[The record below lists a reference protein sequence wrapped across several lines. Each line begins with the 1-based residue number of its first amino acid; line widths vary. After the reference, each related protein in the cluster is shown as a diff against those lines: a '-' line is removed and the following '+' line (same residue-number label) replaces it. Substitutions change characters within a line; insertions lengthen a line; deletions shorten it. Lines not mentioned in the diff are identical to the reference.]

1 MKKIGID
8 AISYYVPSIYLS
20 IEKLSEHRNL
30 DFQKLNKGLGLEKM
44 AIADSNEDPSSFAA
58 NALIKLFEEN
68 NIDPKEIG
76 RIYMGTE
83 SALDASKPSATY
95 ATDLVEKYFSKK
107 FGERCLKNCDIAD
120 LTFACIGGVDA
131 LQNTID
137 WISVNPG
144 KKAVVV
150 SSDLS
155 KYELNSTGE
164 YTQGAGAIAL
174 LITENP
180 SLISIDN
187 VWGVATKSENDFFK
201 PRRTFNKKELIDE
214 IISKL
219 SLDISNKDFEK
230 IFSKSTFW
238 DNNSEIIEVF
248 KDEPVF
254 DGQFSNAC
262 YVDRMQEAFVHFQQ
276 IKKTDFLNEWNHII
290 FHLPYA
296 FHGRRMIFN
305 NWLNWIKEDITYKDL
320 LAEIGQEDDELFTK
334 KAYKSDIYKNFI
346 TSKIAPG
353 EKASSSIG
361 NMYSASVFMSLLS
374 MLNYHFD
381 NDNEI
386 KNQKV
391 GFISYGSGSKAKI
404 FQGEIQ
410 TNWKEKI
417 KTSKLFKTLNKRK
430 EISFNEYQ
438 DLHKSK
444 KISPLSNHS
453 IRFSHTDDSI
463 NSKGYRRY
471 KI

>member
-1 MKKIGID
+1 MKKIGVD

-20 IEKLSEHRNL
+20 IEQLSEKRNL

-58 NALIKLFEEN
+58 NALIDLFEKN
-68 NIDPKEIG
+68 NINPVEIG

-95 ATDLVEKYFSKK
+95 ATDLVEKYFAQK
-107 FGERCLKNCDIAD
+107 FGERCLKNCDVTD
-120 LTFACIGGVDA
+120 MTFACIGGVDA

-137 WISVNPG
+137 WVSRNPG
-144 KKAVVV
+144 NKAIVV

-180 SLISIDN
+180 SILTIDN
-187 VWGVATKSENDFFK
+187 AWGIATKSENDFFK
-201 PRRTFNKKELIDE
+201 PRRTYNKNELINE
-214 IISKL
+214 IISR
-219 SLDISNKDFEK
+219 LDLNISSNDFEK
-230 IFSKSTFW
+230 KFSESTFW
-238 DNNSEIIEVF
+238 NNNSEIIEVF

-254 DGQFSNAC
+254 DGQFSNTC
-262 YVDRMQEAFVHFQQ
+262 YIDRMQEAFIHFEENQN
-276 IKKTDFLNEWNHII
+276 TDFLNDWDHII

-305 NWLNWIKEDITYKDL
+305 NWLNWIKKDAKYNDL
-320 LAEIGQEDDELFTK
+320 LNEIGSEDDEFFTK
-334 KAYKSDIYKNFI
+334 KAYKSDMYKKFI

-374 MLNYHFD
+374 MLNYHYD
-381 NDNEI
+381 SGIEI
-386 KNQKV
+386 RDQKV

-410 TNWKEKI
+410 KSWKDKI
-417 KTSKLFKTLNKRK
+417 QTSKLFESLNKRK
-430 EISFNEYQ
+430 EISFEDYQ
-438 DLHKSK
+438 NLHKSK
-444 KISPLSNHS
+444 NIPPLSNHS
-453 IRFSHTDDSI
+453 VRFSHTDETV

>member
-20 IEKLSEHRNL
+20 IEQLSEKRNL

-44 AIADSNEDPSSFAA
+44 AIADTNEDPSSFAA
-58 NALIKLFEEN
+58 NALIDLFEKN
-68 NIDPKEIG
+68 NLDPQEIG

-95 ATDLVEKYFSKK
+95 ATDLVEKYFTNK
-107 FGERCLKNCDIAD
+107 FGERCLKNCDITD
-120 LTFACIGGVDA
+120 MTFACIGGVDA

-137 WISVNPG
+137 WVSRNSG
-144 KKAVVV
+144 KKAIVV

-180 SLISIDN
+180 SILTIDN
-187 VWGVATKSENDFFK
+187 AWGIATKSENDFFK
-201 PRRTFNKKELIDE
+201 PRRTFNKKDLINE
-214 IISKL
+214 IINKL
-219 SLDISNKDFEK
+219 NLNISDSDFEK
-230 IFSKSTFW
+230 KFSESIFW
-238 DNNSEIIEVF
+238 NNNSEIIEVF

-262 YVDRMQEAFVHFQQ
+262 YVDRMQEAFIHFEKNQ
-276 IKKTDFLNEWNHII
+276 KTDFLNEWDHII

-305 NWLNWIKEDITYKDL
+305 NWFNWIKKDEKFSDL
-320 LAEIGQEDDELFTK
+320 LNEIGSEDDELFTK
-334 KAYKSDIYKNFI
+334 KAYKSNIYKEFI
-346 TSKIAPG
+346 ENKIAPG

-374 MLNYHFD
+374 MLNVHYD
-381 NDNEI
+381 NGSEI

-404 FQGEIQ
+404 FQGIIQ
-410 TNWKEKI
+410 ENWKDKI
-417 KTSKLFKTLNKRK
+417 QTSKLFESLNNRK
-430 EISFNEYQ
+430 EISFDDYQ
-438 DLHKSK
+438 NLHKSK
-444 KISPLSNHS
+444 NIPPLSNHS
-453 IRFSHTDDSI
+453 VRFSHTDKTV

>member
-1 MKKIGID
+1 MKKIGVD

-20 IEKLSEHRNL
+20 IEQLSEKRNL

-58 NALIKLFEEN
+58 NALIDLFEKN
-68 NIDPKEIG
+68 NINPVEIG
-76 RIYMGTE
+76 RVYMGTE

-95 ATDLVEKYFSKK
+95 ATDLVEKYFAQK
-107 FGERCLKNCDIAD
+107 FGERCLKNCDVTD
-120 LTFACIGGVDA
+120 MTFACIGGVDA

-137 WISVNPG
+137 WVSRNPG
-144 KKAVVV
+144 NKAIVV

-155 KYELNSTGE
+155 KYELNSSGE

-180 SLISIDN
+180 SILTIDN
-187 VWGVATKSENDFFK
+187 AWGIATKSENDFFK
-201 PRRTFNKKELIDE
+201 PRRTYNKNELINE
-214 IISKL
+214 IISR
-219 SLDISNKDFEK
+219 LDLNISSNDFEK
-230 IFSKSTFW
+230 KFSESTFW
-238 DNNSEIIEVF
+238 NNNSEIIEVF

-254 DGQFSNAC
+254 DGQFSNTC
-262 YVDRMQEAFVHFQQ
+262 YIDRMQEAFIHFEENQN
-276 IKKTDFLNEWNHII
+276 TDFLNDWDHII

-305 NWLNWIKEDITYKDL
+305 NWLNWIKKDAKYNDL
-320 LAEIGQEDDELFTK
+320 LNEIGSEDDEFFTK
-334 KAYKSDIYKNFI
+334 KAYKSDMYKKFI

-374 MLNYHFD
+374 MLNYHYD
-381 NDNEI
+381 SGIEI
-386 KNQKV
+386 RDQKV

-410 TNWKEKI
+410 KSWKDKI
-417 KTSKLFKTLNKRK
+417 QTSKLFESLNKRK
-430 EISFNEYQ
+430 EISFEDYQ
-438 DLHKSK
+438 NLHKSK
-444 KISPLSNHS
+444 NIPPLSNHS
-453 IRFSHTDDSI
+453 VRFSHTDETV

>member
-1 MKKIGID
+1 MKKIGVD

-20 IEKLSEHRNL
+20 IKQLSEKRNL
-30 DFQKLNKGLGLEKM
+30 DFKKLNKGLGLEKM

-58 NALIKLFEEN
+58 NALIDLFEKN
-68 NIDPKEIG
+68 NIKPGEIG

-95 ATDLVEKYFSKK
+95 ATDLVEKYFAQK
-107 FGERCLKNCDIAD
+107 FGERCLKNCDVTD
-120 LTFACIGGVDA
+120 MTFACIGGVDA

-137 WISVNPG
+137 WVSRNPG
-144 KKAVVV
+144 NKAIVV

-180 SLISIDN
+180 SILTIDN
-187 VWGVATKSENDFFK
+187 AWGIATKSENDFFK
-201 PRRTFNKKELIDE
+201 PRRTYKKHELINE
-214 IISKL
+214 IISR
-219 SLDISNKDFEK
+219 LDLNISSNDFEK
-230 IFSKSTFW
+230 KFSESTFW
-238 DNNSEIIEVF
+238 NNNSEIIEVF

-254 DGQFSNAC
+254 DGQFSNTC
-262 YVDRMQEAFVHFQQ
+262 YVDRMQEAFIHFEENQN
-276 IKKTDFLNEWNHII
+276 TDFLNDWDHII

-305 NWLNWIKEDITYKDL
+305 NWLNWMKKDAKYNDL
-320 LAEIGQEDDELFTK
+320 LNEIGSEDNEFFTK
-334 KAYKSDIYKNFI
+334 KAYKSDMYKKFI

-374 MLNYHFD
+374 MLNYHYD
-381 NDNEI
+381 IGIEI
-386 KNQKV
+386 KHQKV

-410 TNWKEKI
+410 ENWKDKI
-417 KTSKLFKTLNKRK
+417 QTSKLFESLNKRK
-430 EISFNEYQ
+430 EISFEDYQ
-438 DLHKSK
+438 NLHKSK
-444 KISPLSNHS
+444 NIPPLSNHS
-453 IRFSHTDDSI
+453 VRFSHTDETV